1 MGPGARWRCPA
12 SVVILSVADLNMPVT
27 LVLAW
32 RKDNMLIAEV
42 RRFADVQAL
51 K

>member
-1 MGPGARWRCPA
+1 
-12 SVVILSVADLNMPVT
+12 MPVT